1 VFTNTLIQL
10 GLLAKGRIDPRKRRF
25 PRINSGLMPNRH
37 TAQGAFQDVAEGVT
51 AIFQDTVRR
60 QSRSDVCIKSNQAFQ
75 LFDLVERLFS
85 FV

>member
-25 PRINSGLMPNRH
+25 PRINSGMMPNRYTTCSVFKPMILKVH
-37 TAQGAFQDVAEGVT
+37 
-51 AIFQDTVRR
+51 
-60 QSRSDVCIKSNQAFQ
+60 
-75 LFDLVERLFS
+75 S